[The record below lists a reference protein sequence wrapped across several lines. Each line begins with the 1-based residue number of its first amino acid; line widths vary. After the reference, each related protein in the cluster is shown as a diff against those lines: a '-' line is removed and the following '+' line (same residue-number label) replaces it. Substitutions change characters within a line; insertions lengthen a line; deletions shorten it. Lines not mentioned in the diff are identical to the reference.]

1 MVRFGQLDRRFGA
14 RNRAAMVAAPPDFED
29 SAQHRECERQLAAAG
44 IAREVAET
52 ARGRAEAELERL
64 RREYDDV
71 VHSTSWRL
79 TYPLRRL
86 GMALPAGLRRT
97 LRIAARRKPGAAELD
112 GAGEPPC
119 VQTDDRLAGM
129 HEPAPLLAPLPVFR
143 VAHGGNRRVT
153 VVSDRLAEGSD
164 PAALLLA
171 AGLAQRLG
179 ADLRVLTELQ
189 PGDPGVIAAALRDHD
204 VEPCGEVQ
212 LVFSDRGAEARRGI
226 ELRDGEIFIAAD
238 WWNARNASD
247 AVDPRRVVCVLRDE
261 PGEEMAELLRR
272 PGLRFAVASQ
282 MLLQR
287 LKGQGFPGLDRNG
300 SWFEPPVL
308 TPAVD
313 RIAAEIAL

>member
-1 MVRFGQLDRRFGA
+1 M
-14 RNRAAMVAAPPDFED
+14 
-29 SAQHRECERQLAAAG
+29 
-44 IAREVAET
+44 
-52 ARGRAEAELERL
+52 
-64 RREYDDV
+64 
-71 VHSTSWRL
+71 
-79 TYPLRRL
+79 
-86 GMALPAGLRRT
+86 
-97 LRIAARRKPGAAELD
+97 
-112 GAGEPPC
+112 
-119 VQTDDRLAGM
+119 
-129 HEPAPLLAPLPVFR
+129 
-143 VAHGGNRRVT
+143 
-153 VVSDRLAEGSD
+153 
-164 PAALLLA
+164 
-171 AGLAQRLG
+171 
-179 ADLRVLTELQ
+179 LTELQ
-189 PGDPGVIAAALRDHD
+189 PGDPGVIAAALRAHD

-226 ELRDGEIFIAAD
+226 ELCYGELFIAAD

-272 PGLRFAVASQ
+272 PGPRFAVVSQ

>member
-1 MVRFGQLDRRFGA
+1 MGSLTAGSA
-14 RNRAAMVAAPPDFED
+14 RAIVPRCSPPRPISKD
-29 SAQHRECERQLAAAG
+29 SAQHRECDRQLAAAG
-44 IAREVAET
+44 VAREAAET
-52 ARGRAEAELERL
+52 ARDRAEAELERL

-86 GMALPAGLRRT
+86 GMTMPAGLRRT
-97 LRIAARRKPGAAELD
+97 IRIAARGRPGAATGID
-112 GAGEPPC
+112 RAGDPPC
-119 VQTDDRLAGM
+119 VQTGDMPAGM
-129 HEPAPLLAPLPVFR
+129 QGLAPLLAALPVFR
-143 VAHGGNRRVT
+143 ARGGGRRVT

-164 PAALLLA
+164 LAALLLA

-179 ADLRVLTELQ
+179 AELRVLTELQ
-189 PGDPGVIAAALRDHD
+189 PADPGVIAAGLRAHD

-212 LVFSDRGAEARRGI
+212 LVFSHRGAEARRGI
-226 ELRDGEIFIAAD
+226 ELCDAELFIAAD

-272 PGLRFAVASQ
+272 PDLRFAVASQ
-282 MLLQR
+282 ALLQR
-287 LKGQGFPGLDRNG
+287 LKGQGFAGLDRNG
-300 SWFEPPVL
+300 SWFAPPVL

-313 RIAAEIAL
+313 RIAAEIEL